1 MTTNYAL
8 TDNLPK
14 DAGGQKMMAWIDD
27 TTSQLDFGLPRGI
40 GSETLGA
47 TSKVMLHQAVGTHTV
62 GSAIGNNVGVI
73 LMGAYTEAPS
83 AIGSGGA
90 QHLRSDKEG
99 ALYTRPASAILAFD
113 TTSAD
118 IHIAGSALLH
128 DLHIVFNDVN
138 AGDTVTIR
146 DGTLTRFQFIATA
159 ASQHF
164 SEHFS
169 GGLVFNTNISHA
181 RSIGAAGA
189 ASITVG
195 YSQY

>member
-62 GSAIGNNVGVI
+62 GSAI
-73 LMGAYTEAPS
+73 
-83 AIGSGGA
+83 
-90 QHLRSDKEG
+90 
-99 ALYTRPASAILAFD
+99 D